1 LPSSWVFFGDY
12 TNVAAHNNVIRPI
25 WTRLDDSQLSVWT
38 ALIDPNIAGV
48 EDTTVP
54 KIPFALEQNYP
65 NPFRESTHFSYKI
78 KKSSTISLKIFD
90 MFGRVVATLID
101 DKFVDAG
108 VYFEHFNASTY
119 QVSPGVYYFSLIGEN
134 QNQVRKMIIE

>member
-1 LPSSWVFFGDY
+1 M
-12 TNVAAHNNVIRPI
+12 
-25 WTRLDDSQLSVWT
+25 SQLSVWT
-38 ALIDPNIAGV
+38 ALIDPNIAGF
-48 EDTTVP
+48 EDSTVP

-65 NPFRESTHFSYKI
+65 NPFKESTHFSYKI

-101 DKFVDAG
+101 DRFVDAG
-108 VYFEHFNASTY
+108 VYFEHFNASAY
-119 QVSPGVYYFSLIGEN
+119 QVPPGVYYFSLTGED